1 MQPDCNLQQAI
12 WVTYLKV
19 YRYTTLFAMNI
30 TVNQLQ
36 EIFKGQFEY
45 KLLEELAQTGQHKI
59 VPAGAYLIRPGEYI
73 RSVPIIIHGSVKI
86 MRPDQEGREALL
98 YYLGG
103 LDACAMSLTCCLGSR
118 RSEITA
124 VAEEETELISIPVDK
139 VDEWM
144 CRYSTWKQF
153 VFQTYQKRFDN
164 LLATID
170 EVTFHKLDE
179 RLLTYLQKKTQSCQ
193 CRELTITHEEIANE
207 LATSREVISRL
218 LKQLEKMKKLR
229 LLRGKIEMM
238 TA

>member
-1 MQPDCNLQQAI
+1 
-12 WVTYLKV
+12 
-19 YRYTTLFAMNI
+19 MNI
-30 TVNQLQ
+30 SLNYLQ
-36 EIFKGQFEY
+36 ETFKGQFEY
-45 KLLEELAQTGQHKI
+45 ALLDELAKVGQQKI
-59 VPAGAYLIRPGEYI
+59 VPAGEYLIRPGEYI
-73 RSVPIIIHGSVKI
+73 RSVPIIIRGSVKI

-124 VAEEETELISIPVDK
+124 VAEEETELIAIPVDK
-139 VDEWM
+139 VDEWL

-164 LLATID
+164 LLTTID

-179 RLLTYLQKKTQSCQ
+179 RLLTYLQKKMQSCQ

-218 LKQLEKMKKLR
+218 LKQLEKMNKLK
-229 LLRGKIEMM
+229 LQRGKIEMVG
-238 TA
+238 A